1 MLYVIYI
8 HIINERTSSNDSARY
23 LNSLITTI
31 LLLRVPRFVSFV
43 KLIVKN
49 IYIFHEYRLELKSLT
64 QSSLFKLFNRNLFSC
79 QHFERIWGFL

>member
-8 HIINERTSSNDSARY
+8 HIINERTSSNESARY
-23 LNSLITTI
+23 LKSLITTI

-49 IYIFHEYRLELKSLT
+49 IYIFHKYRLELKSLT
-64 QSSLFKLFNRNLFSC
+64 QS
-79 QHFERIWGFL
+79 